1 MCGSAAQI
9 SGCSEAW
16 LSHVLWEH
24 ETVGSNP
31 TTPTNLDAARLLT
44 DRAMSVQATP
54 AANAD
59 IAAEPG
65 RRPIPGDALLQ
76 PLAIGAIALLLVND
90 HLLKAV
96 APGILTGKLSDVAGL
111 VFFPLLL
118 VAVTELALAA
128 AGRWQ
133 GPDWRLITAAV
144 AATGLAF
151 AAVKLLPGA
160 ESLYEQV
167 LGLAQWPFRALAAL
181 VTGGT
186 AAGVPT
192 RVDLTR
198 DATDLVALVALWVPM
213 EVGARRASVGR
224 LATDAGLRPYD
235 LVVAGLSVAMLAGAT
250 LDGWAHSHELLALES
265 IITPWHMVVYL
276 SFLAVA
282 IVLLGPPVTARL
294 GGRDAIA
301 AIPAGYGTS
310 VIGVGFFLAMGAA
323 DTVWHVVFGIEA
335 NAEALL
341 SPTHIGLGLG
351 ACLIA
356 SGPIRAAW
364 TRNEEATWPAFLP
377 AILSVVAITGVVAFA
392 LHIAN
397 AFVDPWPRF
406 SYELTDPTWYGPY
419 IGVAAAV
426 VTAGIVA
433 VPMLLLIA
441 RWRRLPPGWLTLLF
455 GVSIAGLTFL
465 HDQGVLVGAPVLGGF
480 IADLLYIWLR
490 PQLSSWQVQAFAFL
504 APAALIAAALIVLWA
519 TGPIAWSAHLI
530 GGTIVL
536 AGGVGW
542 GLSLLLRAAA
552 PTPSA

>member
-1 MCGSAAQI
+1 
-9 SGCSEAW
+9 
-16 LSHVLWEH
+16 
-24 ETVGSNP
+24 
-31 TTPTNLDAARLLT
+31 
-44 DRAMSVQATP
+44 MSIQASP
-54 AANAD
+54 AASAD
-59 IAAEPG
+59 LAAMPG

-76 PLAIGAIALLLVND
+76 PLAIGAIALLLLND

-96 APGILTGKLSDVAGL
+96 APGLLTGKLSDVAGL

-118 VAVTELALAA
+118 VAVAELALAA
-128 AGRWQ
+128 VGRWH
-133 GPDWRLITAAV
+133 GPDPRLITAAV
-144 AATGLAF
+144 AATGVAF

-167 LGLAQWPFRALAAL
+167 LGLAQWPFRAVAGLIA
-181 VTGGT
+181 GGT

-213 EVGARRASVGR
+213 EVGARRASRGTFGNDRAGDRASAASV
-224 LATDAGLRPYD
+224 AGLRPYD
-235 LVVAGLSVAMLAGAT
+235 LVVASLSIAMLAGAT

-282 IVLLGPPVTARL
+282 IVLLGPPITAKL
-294 GGRDAIA
+294 GGGEAIA

-323 DTVWHVVFGIEA
+323 DTVWHLTFGIEA

-341 SPTHIGLGLG
+341 SPTHLGLGLG

-364 TRNEEATWPAFLP
+364 SRNEEATWPAFLP
-377 AILSVVAITGVVAFA
+377 AILSAVAITGLVAFA

-397 AFVDPWPRF
+397 SFVDPWPRF

-441 RWRRLPPGWLTLLF
+441 RWRTLPPGWLTLLF
-455 GVSIAGLTFL
+455 GASIAGLTFL
-465 HDQGVLVGAPVLGGF
+465 HDEGVLVGAPILGGF
-480 IADLLYIWLR
+480 VADLLYIWLR
-490 PQLSSWQVQAFAFL
+490 PRLSSWRVGAFAFL
-504 APAALIAAALIVLWA
+504 APAALIAASFLVLWA

-530 GGTIVL
+530 GGTVVL

-542 GLSLLLRAAA
+542 ALSLLRAGR
-552 PTPSA
+552 PTRGA

>member
-1 MCGSAAQI
+1 
-9 SGCSEAW
+9 
-16 LSHVLWEH
+16 
-24 ETVGSNP
+24 
-31 TTPTNLDAARLLT
+31 
-44 DRAMSVQATP
+44 MSVQAPP
-54 AANAD
+54 AATAD
-59 IAAEPG
+59 LAADSG

-76 PLAIGAIALLLVND
+76 PIAIGAIALLLLND
-90 HLLKAV
+90 HVLKAV
-96 APGILTGKLSDVAGL
+96 APGLLTGKLSDVAGL

-118 VAVTELALAA
+118 VAIAELALAA
-128 AGRWQ
+128 AGRWH
-133 GPDWRLITAAV
+133 GRDPRLITAAV
-144 AATGLAF
+144 GATGLVF
-151 AAVKLLPGA
+151 AAVKVLPGA
-160 ESLYEQV
+160 EALYEQV
-167 LGLAQWPFRALAAL
+167 LGLAQWPFRALAGL
-181 VTGGT
+181 ISGGS
-186 AAGVPT
+186 AAGLPT

-213 EVGARRASVGR
+213 EVGARRAARGS
-224 LATDAGLRPYD
+224 LAGAISDAGLRPYD
-235 LVVAGLSVAMLAGAT
+235 LVVAALSVAMLAGAT

-282 IVLLGPPVTARL
+282 IVLLGPPVTAKL
-294 GGRDAIA
+294 GGGAAIA
-301 AIPAGYGTS
+301 AIPTGYGTS
-310 VIGVGFFLAMGAA
+310 VAGVGFFLAMGAA
-323 DTVWHVVFGIEA
+323 DTAWHAAFGIEA

-341 SPTHIGLGLG
+341 SPTHLGLGLG

-364 TRNEEATWPAFLP
+364 SRNEEATWPAFLP
-377 AILSVVAITGVVAFA
+377 AILSVVAITGLVAFA

-406 SYELTDPTWYGPY
+406 NYELTDPTWYGPY

-441 RWRRLPPGWLTLLF
+441 RWRTLPPGWLTLLF

-465 HDQGVLVGAPVLGGF
+465 HDQGVLVGAPILGGF
-480 IADLLYIWLR
+480 IADLLYLWLR
-490 PQLSSWQVQAFAFL
+490 PRLSSWRLQAVALL
-504 APAALIAAALIVLWA
+504 APAALIAASFLTLWA

>member
-1 MCGSAAQI
+1 MSA
-9 SGCSEAW
+9 EA
-16 LSHVLWEH
+16 S
-24 ETVGSNP
+24 
-31 TTPTNLDAARLLT
+31 
-44 DRAMSVQATP
+44 P
-54 AANAD
+54 AASAD
-59 IAAEPG
+59 VASLPT

-76 PLAIGAIALLLVND
+76 PLAIGAIALLLLND
-90 HLLKAV
+90 HLFKAT
-96 APGILTGKLSDVAGL
+96 APGVVTGKLSDVAGL

-118 VAVTELALAA
+118 VAVAELALAA
-128 AGRWQ
+128 AGRWH
-133 GPDWRLITAAV
+133 GPDPRLITAAV
-144 AATGLAF
+144 AATGIAF

-167 LGLAQWPFRALAAL
+167 LGLAQWPFRALAGLIA
-181 VTGGT
+181 GGST
-186 AAGVPT
+186 AGVPT

-213 EVGARRASVGR
+213 EVGARRASQGR
-224 LATDAGLRPYD
+224 LACDRAPAVAGLRPYD
-235 LVVAGLSVAMLAGAT
+235 LVVASLSVAMLAGAT

-282 IVLLGPPVTARL
+282 IVLLGPPVTAKL
-294 GGRDAIA
+294 GGGGAIA
-301 AIPAGYGTS
+301 AIPAGYGTT

-323 DTVWHVVFGIEA
+323 DTIWHLAFGIEA

-341 SPTHIGLGLG
+341 SPTHLGLGLG

-364 TRNEEATWPAFLP
+364 SRNGDATWPAFLP
-377 AILSVVAITGVVAFA
+377 AILSAVAITGLVAFA

-397 AFVDPWPRF
+397 SFVDPWPRF

-433 VPMLLLIA
+433 LPMLLLIA
-441 RWRRLPPGWLTLLF
+441 RWRTLPPGWLTLLF

-465 HDQGVLVGAPVLGGF
+465 HDEGVLVGAPILGGF
-480 IADLLYIWLR
+480 VADLLYIWLR
-490 PQLSSWQVQAFAFL
+490 PRLSSWRVGAFAFL
-504 APAALIAAALIVLWA
+504 APAALIAASFVVLWA

-530 GGTIVL
+530 AGTVVL

-542 GLSLLLRAAA
+542 ALSLLLRAGH
-552 PTPSA
+552 PTPST